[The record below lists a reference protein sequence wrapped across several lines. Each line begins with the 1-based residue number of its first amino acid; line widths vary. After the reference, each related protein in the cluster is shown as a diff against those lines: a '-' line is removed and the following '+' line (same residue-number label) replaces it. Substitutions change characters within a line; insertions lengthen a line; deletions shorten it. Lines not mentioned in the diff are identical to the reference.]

1 MILSKRNP
9 AAGHSGGARKLVYF
23 INANTA
29 NISLS
34 RCDIQVFRASPKNCA
49 SSTRTAGSNE
59 IVRLNRFFWPR
70 IEVEHQ
76 QAVPTEDWFFTLH
89 HVGEQGRHF
98 VGMYRDVAVAFD
110 VARAFQAMGV
120 RVVCVDRVRP

>member
-1 MILSKRNP
+1 MDQIKRNP
-9 AAGHSGGARKLVYF
+9 SAGGAGARKLVYF

-34 RCDIQVFRASPKNCA
+34 RCDIQVFRASSKNCA
-49 SSTRTAGSNE
+49 SSTRTSGPNE
-59 IVRLNRFFWPR
+59 IVRLNRFFSPR

-98 VGMYRDVAVAFD
+98 VGMYRDVAIAFD
-110 VARAFQAMGV
+110 VARAFQAIGV
-120 RVVCVDRVRP
+120 RVVCVDRAQP